1 MCVCVCFCLC
11 VCNAADTGH
20 PSLTHWACATRIT
33 SLSHTHMAVGTGG
46 QGRGGAIASPPNILP
61 TKIF

>member
-20 PSLTHWACATRIT
+20 PSLTHWACVTRIT
-33 SLSHTHMAVGTGG
+33 SLSHTHLAVGTGG
-46 QGRGGAIASPPNILP
+46 QGEGGNCLPPP
-61 TKIF
+61 IFCQPKFF